1 MQRAGLSILFLGL
14 VLSGLAGII
23 NQVVWQRAVK
33 LFLGGS
39 ETLSA
44 MVVVIVF
51 LGGLGLG
58 AALAG
63 RRVGG
68 LKNPLLGLGLI
79 ELGLAG
85 VNLVVTLI
93 LSLDL
98 SASVSAAQGLASA
111 AGLPMRAVYALA
123 TSVLLLPP
131 TLMMGAT
138 VPLAGAACQRQ
149 LGAKGDALI
158 PVLLFVNTVGAA
170 LGAWSAS
177 ALLLPW
183 WGQRAAL
190 AVAIGCNGLAG
201 LLCLLISR
209 GRATDPAA
217 SPAVNAPRR
226 AGLGLGLEEGLG
238 FALGALSLSYEMLLI
253 RALTLSFEPLPETF
267 AATLSGFLVAWS
279 LGVALAGVVRA
290 PVAAAAGLTGV
301 LLAAMPAVHT
311 AIRDSGAWSLWSAAA
326 ALSVPC
332 LGFGLLYGGLARLVS
347 VDWGRDLGRYGAA
360 NTLGSC
366 AGVLGFTLI
375 GFEAPLFQ
383 GALCLALGL
392 FAVAWASLR
401 TVSGRVWAGAVGLVS
416 LAVLAWGLQLRT
428 TTHND
433 EVAWW
438 GRDGVVELTPDGDVY
453 IDGLWHTRLSHGGD
467 HIGEPY
473 AWLMAAA
480 ALIGRGDRPTDEA
493 LVIGAGIGVSSVTLA
508 GADGLSVDGYEI
520 NETLKRLLE
529 DRPEETLGSLRHP
542 ALRWLWTDARAGLAL
557 NPKRYDLILS
567 APLHLRAAG
576 SSSLLSLEYL
586 DLVKSRLTEDGVLVV
601 YANEGRAAQSLL
613 VQRTLAERF
622 RYRVTWYEGMI
633 TVASDAPFTLTEE
646 WLKARMAKGDRF
658 GRECLRF
665 DRTLRLRGQKLG
677 MFGLYE
683 GEARAAEVADRPITD
698 DHPLLEYPDVA
709 EQLVSAVSVAQVP
722 GR

>member
-58 AALAG
+58 AAAAG
-63 RRVGG
+63 RRVGA
-68 LKNPLLGLGLI
+68 LHNPLRGLGLI

-98 SASVSAAQGLASA
+98 SASVTAAQGLASA

-123 TSVLLLPP
+123 TAALLLPP

-201 LLCLLISR
+201 LLCLLVSR
-209 GRATDPAA
+209 GRAAPPAA
-217 SPAVNAPRR
+217 SPAATALRR
-226 AGLGLGLEEGLG
+226 PGIGLEEGLG

-311 AIRDSGAWSLWSAAA
+311 AIRDSGAWSLWTAAA
-326 ALSVPC
+326 ALSV
-332 LGFGLLYGGLARLVS
+332 
-347 VDWGRDLGRYGAA
+347 
-360 NTLGSC
+360 
-366 AGVLGFTLI
+366 
-375 GFEAPLFQ
+375 
-383 GALCLALGL
+383 
-392 FAVAWASLR
+392 
-401 TVSGRVWAGAVGLVS
+401 
-416 LAVLAWGLQLRT
+416 
-428 TTHND
+428 
-433 EVAWW
+433 
-438 GRDGVVELTPDGDVY
+438 
-453 IDGLWHTRLSHGGD
+453 
-467 HIGEPY
+467 
-473 AWLMAAA
+473 
-480 ALIGRGDRPTDEA
+480 
-493 LVIGAGIGVSSVTLA
+493 
-508 GADGLSVDGYEI
+508 
-520 NETLKRLLE
+520 
-529 DRPEETLGSLRHP
+529 
-542 ALRWLWTDARAGLAL
+542 
-557 NPKRYDLILS
+557 
-567 APLHLRAAG
+567 
-576 SSSLLSLEYL
+576 
-586 DLVKSRLTEDGVLVV
+586 
-601 YANEGRAAQSLL
+601 
-613 VQRTLAERF
+613 
-622 RYRVTWYEGMI
+622 
-633 TVASDAPFTLTEE
+633 
-646 WLKARMAKGDRF
+646 
-658 GRECLRF
+658 
-665 DRTLRLRGQKLG
+665 
-677 MFGLYE
+677 
-683 GEARAAEVADRPITD
+683 
-698 DHPLLEYPDVA
+698 
-709 EQLVSAVSVAQVP
+709 
-722 GR
+722 